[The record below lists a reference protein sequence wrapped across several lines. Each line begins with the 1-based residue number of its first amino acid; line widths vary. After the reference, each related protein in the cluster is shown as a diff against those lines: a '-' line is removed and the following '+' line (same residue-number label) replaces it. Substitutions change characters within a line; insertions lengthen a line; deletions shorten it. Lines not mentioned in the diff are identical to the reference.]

1 MNCILN
7 IGTDR
12 VCLEPE
18 RLIIH
23 AAEPMDLPIR
33 EFCKVPVHFQGQK
46 YYVRAKQAGERPCAV
61 VYELWPWPPELHEA
75 STQQLFYDEAYV
87 TERNR
92 MAATRRRHERR
103 HWVLLPLYPLLGLCW
118 SRYNNQVLGAWGFE
132 PGSITNASIFLTFNF
147 VVADGI
153 FVGWLGGGILGVRVW
168 DWALLFLL
176 GADTVLRYGQSLQ
189 LDVEHHWGICEWMW
203 PGRPVN

>member
-1 MNCILN
+1 MLIL
-7 IGTDR
+7 
-12 VCLEPE
+12 
-18 RLIIH
+18 
-23 AAEPMDLPIR
+23 IR
-33 EFCKVPVHFQGQK
+33 ISFYF
-46 YYVRAKQAGERPCAV
+46 
-61 VYELWPWPPELHEA
+61 PP
-75 STQQLFYDEAYV
+75 FV
-87 TERNR
+87 
-92 MAATRRRHERR
+92 
-103 HWVLLPLYPLLGLCW
+103 
-118 SRYNNQVLGAWGFE
+118 SRFDC
-132 PGSITNASIFLTFNF
+132 IFLTFNF